1 MLHRRGGQQGAWG
14 ETRLRGVLGG
24 LWGVPRGLRL
34 LGGCRE
40 VSPHLGGVYM
50 SLWGPWGGGVLGR
63 SPWNTEAL
71 GGSGGSQGGGG
82 PQECPKN
89 SPGRKSLKIGVVGRV
104 GGVPPPSLG
113 CPRGEGL

>member
-50 SLWGPWGGGVLGR
+50 SLWGPWGGGSWEDPHGTQR
-63 SPWNTEAL
+63 PWGAQEA
-71 GGSGGSQGGGG
+71 
-82 PQECPKN
+82 PK
-89 SPGRKSLKIGVVGRV
+89 GV
-104 GGVPPPSLG
+104 GVPRSV
-113 CPRGEGL
+113 PRILRDANP